1 MGTAQVSLLLLLLLM
16 ESQAVSPTGGGSSD
30 VVTVY
35 GCEGNTVALNCPAA
49 QGLRIV
55 RANYGR

>member
-1 MGTAQVSLLLLLLLM
+1 MNARVAKIM
-16 ESQAVSPTGGGSSD
+16 WIFTGGGSSD